1 MPRRSSRGRG
11 KSRASRGD
19 AAAPEPTIAS
29 PPVVPDVTAELALPD
44 TASVTPPRMPPVVPR
59 PTAPP
64 PPSFEPGVIAPSS
77 TLSDALGEVVAQSRR
92 RAAAESMPAGLVL
105 ASRRPV
111 PTPWLLAALGGW
123 LVVGWLLLA
132 PPAIARGPDD
142 RAWAPAPAL
151 AEASLR
157 YGLWLARARVDA
169 RLRTEGRVPP
179 RLADVGVVDTSLTLV
194 VTGQRTY
201 RIEGRQGP
209 LRLALASTMAADSF
223 LGSGLEQ
230 LRR

>member
-11 KSRASRGD
+11 KSRSPRVDG
-19 AAAPEPTIAS
+19 AAPEPAI
-29 PPVVPDVTAELALPD
+29 EALPVAAD
-44 TASVTPPRMPPVVPR
+44 VPAEIAPPDAASVMPPRAIPVAPR
-59 PTAPP
+59 TVVPP
-64 PPSFEPGVIAPSS
+64 PPFEPGAIAPSS

-92 RAAAESMPAGLVL
+92 RAAAESTPGSTVL

-111 PTPWLLAALGGW
+111 PTRWLLAALGGW

-132 PPAIARGPDD
+132 PPAIARGPADH
-142 RAWAPAPAL
+142 AWAPAPAL

-169 RLRTEGRVPP
+169 LVRAEGRVPA

-194 VTGQRTY
+194 VTGQRAY
-201 RIEGRQGP
+201 RLEGRQGP
-209 LRLALASTMAADSF
+209 LRLSLTSTMAADSF